1 MWSVPIAFPLLFLAV
16 AGGPGRSYLL
26 IMFTTSFTCRISV
39 RVHCPVVPCFY
50 ELSGV
55 VLSCFIL
62 SRQTSWMEVFLI
74 QPEYSLISKVKAT
87 VYSRSWVRKLVET
100 SGETLCLII
109 ESSVAKLQAPSLIV
123 TVPQAFGPTTIWYC
137 VDWRDLPWFESHSK
151 VQMNVICII

>member
-1 MWSVPIAFPLLFLAV
+1 MKRANCVSSFIPRV

-55 VLSCFIL
+55 VLSCFIF
-62 SRQTSWMEVFLI
+62 SRQTSWTEVFLI
-74 QPEYSLISKVKAT
+74 QPEDSLIPKVKAT

-123 TVPQAFGPTTIWYC
+123 TVPQAFGPTTITTVSTDGIYL
-137 VDWRDLPWFESHSK
+137 DLSLIPRFRW
-151 VQMNVICII
+151 M